1 MEVLPMKRLLV
12 VLVLALVAAV
22 PFAAP
27 SSAQSDKTI
36 VEVAASDPQ
45 FSTLVGLFE
54 KAGLAETLSSGRYTV
69 FAPTNA
75 AFAKV
80 PKATLDALAADPD
93 QLRAVLTYHAVS
105 GRLTAASVVRRTR
118 IKTVN
123 GASIRVSVRGRSVRL
138 NRTSRITKTNI
149 RASNGV
155 VHVIDRV
162 LIPPA
167 A

>member
-1 MEVLPMKRLLV
+1 MEELPMKRIIAVLGLS
-12 VLVLALVAAV
+12 VLVAI

-27 SSAQSDKTI
+27 SSAQSDRTI

-45 FSTLVGLFE
+45 FPTLVDLVQ
-54 KAGLAETLSSGRYTV
+54 KAGLAETLSAGSYTV

-75 AFAKV
+75 AFEKV

-93 QLRAVLTYHAVS
+93 QLRAVLTYHVAP
-105 GRLTAASVVRRTR
+105 GWLTAAKVVRRTR

-123 GASIRVSVRGRSVRL
+123 GASIRVRVRGSRVFL
-138 NRTSRITKTNI
+138 NRTTRVTKTNV

-155 VHVIDRV
+155 IHVIDRV
-162 LIPPA
+162 LLPPSS
-167 A
+167 